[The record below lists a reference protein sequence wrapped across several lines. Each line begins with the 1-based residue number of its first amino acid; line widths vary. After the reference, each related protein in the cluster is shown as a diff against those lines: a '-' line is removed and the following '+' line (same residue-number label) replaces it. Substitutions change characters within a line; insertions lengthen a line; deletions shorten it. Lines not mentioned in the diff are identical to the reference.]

1 MPVIRSFLIA
11 FSTYSRIPVPQ
22 AEWTEE
28 NRRYSMCFFPLVG
41 LVIGLI
47 MRGWFALC
55 GRLGINP
62 FLRGAT
68 AALLPL
74 LISGGIHM
82 DGFMDTLD
90 ALASWQSQ
98 EKRLEIL
105 KDSHTGAFAVM
116 GCAGYLLLS
125 AALYSEAD
133 PEKAPLLICVFVLS
147 RALSAWALVTL
158 KNARPQGML
167 DDFSRAARK
176 RLITISGCIYAL
188 LCFVFWAITGGWTAL
203 PGAFAAALCVLAYRR
218 MAYRQF
224 GGVTGDLAGWFLQV
238 TELVLTAVIA
248 IGANCY
254 ETVYWRNVS
263 GPGRNCPAGKP
274 KQGCLYGIP

>member
-1 MPVIRSFLIA
+1 MPAFRSLLIA

-22 AEWTEE
+22 VEWNEE

-41 LVIGLI
+41 LVTGLLVW
-47 MRGWFALC
+47 GWLSLC
-55 GRLGINP
+55 ACLKMGP
-62 FLRGAT
+62 FLQGAV

-74 LISGGIHM
+74 LITGGIHM
-82 DGFMDTLD
+82 DGYMDTTD

-133 PEKAPLLICVFVLS
+133 PAAGLRLAGVFVLS
-147 RALSAWALVTL
+147 RALSAFALVRMR
-158 KNARPQGML
+158 NARNRGML
-167 DDFSRAARK
+167 DDISRVAEK
-176 RLITISGCIYAL
+176 RLVTLSGGVYAL
-188 LCFVFWAITGGWTAL
+188 LCLVLWLATGVRTAL
-203 PGAFAAALCVLAYRR
+203 LCVLAAVLCYLYYQH
-218 MAYRQF
+218 MSYKQF

-238 TELVLTAVIA
+238 TELVLTAVIV
-248 IGANCY
+248 IG
-254 ETVYWRNVS
+254 
-263 GPGRNCPAGKP
+263 GK
-274 KQGCLYGIP
+274 LL

>member
-1 MPVIRSFLIA
+1 MPVIRSLLIA

-22 AEWTEE
+22 VEWNEE

-41 LVIGLI
+41 LVTGLLVW
-47 MRGWFALC
+47 GWLSLC
-55 GRLGINP
+55 ACLKMGP
-62 FLRGAT
+62 FLQGAV

-74 LISGGIHM
+74 LITGGIHM
-82 DGFMDTLD
+82 DGYMDTTD

-133 PEKAPLLICVFVLS
+133 PAAGLRLAGVFVLS
-147 RALSAWALVTL
+147 RALSAFALVRMRS
-158 KNARPQGML
+158 ARNRGML
-167 DDFSRAARK
+167 DDISRVAEK
-176 RLITISGCIYAL
+176 RLVTLSGGVYAL
-188 LCFVFWAITGGWTAL
+188 LCLVLWLATGVRTAL
-203 PGAFAAALCVLAYRR
+203 LCVLAAVLCYLYYQH
-218 MAYRQF
+218 MSYKQF

-238 TELVLTAVIA
+238 TELVLTAVIV
-248 IGANCY
+248 IG
-254 ETVYWRNVS
+254 
-263 GPGRNCPAGKP
+263 GK
-274 KQGCLYGIP
+274 LL